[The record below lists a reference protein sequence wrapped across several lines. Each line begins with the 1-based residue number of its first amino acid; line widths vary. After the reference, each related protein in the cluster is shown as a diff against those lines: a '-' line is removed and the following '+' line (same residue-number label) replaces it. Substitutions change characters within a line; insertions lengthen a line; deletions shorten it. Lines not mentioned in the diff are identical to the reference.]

1 MPASYADARHA
12 EPVVVIVDVMKRTRI
27 HFQICIA
34 IALVAPFVSPY
45 AKGDG
50 GIIRLRETQGP
61 FSVTV
66 FSSPEAVP
74 GGLADLSVL
83 VQRSESGKVVLD
95 ADVRFTLS
103 PPDGLAMKQAD
114 VLCSFPTAAMPLR
127 DGINNVASVRAS
139 REQASNKLLYASPVQ
154 LNAPGDWK
162 LHVVVSRGTD
172 TARFDCRL
180 PVTLSSGKLTELWPY
195 LSLPPLAVAAFA
207 VNQWLRRQS
216 LQKRP

>member
-1 MPASYADARHA
+1 MPASYADARHG
-12 EPVVVIVDVMKRTRI
+12 EPVVVIVGVMKRTRI

-34 IALVAPFVSPY
+34 IALVASFVSPY
-45 AKGDG
+45 ARGDG

-95 ADVRFTLS
+95 ADVRLTLS
-103 PPDGLAMKQAD
+103 PPDGLATKQAD
-114 VLCSFPTAAMPLR
+114 VFCSVPTAAMPLP
-127 DGINNVASVRAS
+127 DGINNLASVRAS
-139 REQASNKLLYASPVQ
+139 REQASNKLLYAAPVQ

-172 TARFDCRL
+172 TARFDCVL
-180 PVTLSSGKLTELWPY
+180 PVALRSGKLIGLWPY
-195 LSLPPLAVAAFA
+195 LSFPPLVVAAFA
-207 VNQWLRRQS
+207 VNQWLRGR
-216 LQKRP
+216 RCR

>member
-1 MPASYADARHA
+1 MRFYSW
-12 EPVVVIVDVMKRTRI
+12 IVTVSLTMS
-27 HFQICIA
+27 
-34 IALVAPFVSPY
+34 APRL

-50 GIIRLRETQGP
+50 GIIRLREAQGP

-66 FSSPEAVP
+66 FSSPESAS
-74 GGLADLSVL
+74 GGLADVSALI
-83 VQRSESGKVVLD
+83 QERETGKVVLD
-95 ADVRFTLS
+95 ADVSFTLS
-103 PPDGLAMKQAD
+103 PPDGSAPSQSDEFCGSSKALTRLPDEM
-114 VLCSFPTAAMPLR
+114 
-127 DGINNVASVRAS
+127 NNHSTVRAT
-139 REQASNKLLYASPVQ
+139 REQASNKLLYAAPLE

-195 LSLPPLAVAAFA
+195 LSLPPLVVIAFA
-207 VNQWLRRQS
+207 LNQWLGRES

>member
-1 MPASYADARHA
+1 M
-12 EPVVVIVDVMKRTRI
+12 IVEVMKRTRI
-27 HFQICIA
+27 QFQICIA
-34 IALVAPFVSPY
+34 TALVISFIPRY

-50 GIIRLRETQGP
+50 GIIRLRGTQGA

-66 FSSPEAVP
+66 FSSPDAVP

-83 VQRSESGKVVLD
+83 VQGRETGKVVLD
-95 ADVRFTLS
+95 ADVTFTLS

-114 VLCSFPTAAMPLR
+114 VFCSVPTAAMPLP
-127 DGINNVASVRAS
+127 DGINNLASVRAS
-139 REQASNKLLYASPVQ
+139 REQAFNKLLYAAPVQ

-180 PVTLSSGKLTELWPY
+180 PVTLSSGKLTALWPY
-195 LSLPPLAVAAFA
+195 LSLPALAVAAFA

-216 LQKRP
+216 LQKH